1 MESAINWEGFIS
13 KVKPKPNFQVKSS
26 DEERIRDGRYC

>member
-13 KVKPKPNFQVKSS
+13 EVKLKLNFQVKSS
-26 DEERIRDGRYC
+26 DEERIRDARYY